1 MISAC
6 PIRYTD
12 KMPQMRAFLEAL
24 GFQPRIAADA
34 GNWVDFNGGGQGLV
48 ALHEVPAGQAGTDE
62 LAFETDEPLETLCKR
77 LQDAGYA
84 DARIIDESYG
94 HSLQVT
100 DPDGRVVYV
109 NARSDDMYG
118 YHRVPPAGHE

>member
-1 MISAC
+1 MIKPC

-12 KMPQMRAFLEAL
+12 NVPAMRKFLETL

-34 GNWVDFNGGGQGLV
+34 GNWVDFAGGQGLL
-48 ALHEVPAGQAGTDE
+48 ALHSGEPERAGTDE
-62 LAFETDEPLETLCKR
+62 LAFETDESLEALCDR
-77 LQDAGYA
+77 LHDAGYA

-94 HSLQVT
+94 YSLQVT

-109 NARSDDMYG
+109 NARHDDMYG
-118 YHRVPPAGHE
+118 YHRVETSP

>member
-12 KMPQMRAFLEAL
+12 KVPQMRAFLETL

-34 GNWVDFNGGGQGLV
+34 GNWVDFGGRGQGLV
-48 ALHEVPAGQAGTDE
+48 ALHEAPAEQAGTDE
-62 LAFETDEPLETLCKR
+62 LAFETDEPLHALCKR
-77 LQDAGYA
+77 LQDAGYT

-109 NARSDDMYG
+109 NQHSDDMYG
-118 YHRVPPAGHE
+118 YHRVPPSAE

>member
-1 MISAC
+1 MISPC

-12 KMPQMRAFLEAL
+12 KVPEMRKFLETL

-34 GNWVDFNGGGQGLV
+34 GIWVDFTGGQGLL
-48 ALHEVPAGQAGTDE
+48 ALHSDRPERAGTDE
-62 LAFETDEPLETLCKR
+62 LAFETDESLEDLRKR
-77 LQDAGYA
+77 LHDAGYT

-109 NARSDDMYG
+109 NARHDDLYG
-118 YHRVPPAGHE
+118 YHRVEP